1 MNEQENIKLLWEFK
15 IAIKDKDQSKNK
27 IVETDCQH
35 IKGKATSLT
44 KSEPTPSTYQQ

>member
-1 MNEQENIKLLWEFK
+1 MFMNEQENIKLLWEFK

-27 IVETDCQH
+27 IVKIDCKH

-44 KSEPTPSTYQQ
+44 MSELTPSTY